1 MQFDRYVYL
10 PTIAHGVTSQ
20 TKVSSIVTTLR
31 TKLVQGNEP
40 LAH

>member
-10 PTIAHGVTSQ
+10 PTIAHSVKSQ
-20 TKVSSIVTTLR
+20 KKVSSIATTLR
-31 TKLVQGNEP
+31 TKLVYGTEP